1 MAGNTEPSYED
12 ALKFSS
18 QLLPKPQETK
28 HLRDSL
34 RANCLFRE
42 TTRLRAIVASAPAQL
57 ALYRKH
63 IDVLASVDSKRPP
76 DTIPPPPDSSARPG
90 TELAIDKALAR
101 LRAEYIMLSEY
112 SAICSSSM
120 APVRRLPPEIL
131 IQVFLPFTPMTR
143 EINSKDYRGEIHR
156 LIHHDLL
163 QLAQVCAYWRALA
176 FGTPTFW
183 RSLDLDMMFWS
194 HKMLPLTEAVL
205 ERSANSAI
213 QVRIGVPDEVEPD
226 RTLLEL
232 IARHSVHWQ
241 GALFSMDFKH
251 FTSLA
256 PIRGNLPLL
265 ECAHIAGNFDPDSP
279 DLIGLAAAAVKL
291 FSDAPRLT
299 DVTYS
304 GPAKGLEH
312 LPWKQLKRF
321 EYLDLCRFDLS
332 DALSA
337 LHYFPPGMQFELR
350 RFWFPAWDAAQA
362 LLPPPI
368 ESDLTDLTIEF
379 GLHSPGGMREI
390 LERLTLRCLSFLE
403 LALLNHEHPP
413 IAWDHTIFLRFCA
426 RSECGKTLTTLYL
439 MHVAITTDELLESLA
454 ELKVLAAL
462 VVADHRPSRTRSDP
476 VWLVKDTL
484 FRRLTER
491 AENTQRHLLVP
502 KLAIFG
508 CLSDLRFDEAL
519 YLDFVRSRV
528 EVCQSP
534 AQTHF
539 ESHVRWY
546 AESARELKP
555 AVLGELQ
562 GLSKTKGFVGSI
574 EAANEEEMKTFFY

>member
-1 MAGNTEPSYED
+1 MAGNVESSYEE
-12 ALKFSS
+12 ALNFSS
-18 QLLPKPQETK
+18 PLLPNPQETK
-28 HLRDSL
+28 HLRDNL
-34 RANCLFRE
+34 RANCLLRE
-42 TTRLRAIVASAPAQL
+42 TTRLRATVASAPTQL

-63 IDVLASVDSKRPP
+63 INTLSSVEWTCPP
-76 DTIPPPPDSSARPG
+76 DDILPPLDSSARPS

-101 LRAEYIMLSEY
+101 MRAEYIMLSEY

-131 IQVFLPFTPMTR
+131 IQVFLLFTPATR
-143 EINSKDYRGEIHR
+143 ELNSKDYRGEIHR

-183 RSLDLDMMFWS
+183 RVLDLDMMFWS
-194 HKMLPLTEAVL
+194 HKMLPLAETAL
-205 ERSANSAI
+205 ERSASSSI
-213 QVRIGVPDEVEPD
+213 QVRIGAPDEVVVD

-232 IARHSVHWQ
+232 IAQHSVRWQ
-241 GALFSMDFKH
+241 VALFYMDFKY

-265 ECAHIAGNFDPDSP
+265 ECAHIAGNLDPDSP
-279 DLIGLAAAAVKL
+279 ELLDLAAAAARL

-321 EYLDLCRFDLS
+321 EYLDLNCSDLS

-337 LHYFPPGMQFELR
+337 LQYFPPGMQFELR
-350 RFWFPAWDAAQA
+350 RIRFYPWSPVQA

-368 ESDLTDLTIEF
+368 ESDLTDFTVEF
-379 GLHSPGGMREI
+379 AFYAAGGMTEI
-390 LERLTLRCLSFLE
+390 LQRLTLPCLSFLE
-403 LALLNHEHPP
+403 LALLRHKDPP
-413 IAWDHTIFLRFCA
+413 IAWDHITFLRFCA
-426 RSECGKTLTTLYL
+426 RSDCGKTLTTLYL
-439 MHVAITTDELLESLA
+439 LHVAIATDELLECLA
-454 ELKVLAAL
+454 ELKALAAL
-462 VVADHRPSRTRSDP
+462 VVADHPVVPFRRADP

-491 AENTQRHLLVP
+491 AQNTQRHLLVP

-508 CLSDLRFDEAL
+508 CLSILRFDEAV

-528 EVCQSP
+528 EVCPSRE
-534 AQTHF
+534 F

-546 AESARELKP
+546 VGSARELKP
-555 AVLGELQ
+555 AVLSELQ
-562 GLSKTKGFVGSI
+562 GLSETRGFVGSI
-574 EAANEEEMKTFFY
+574 EAANEEEMQTFFY